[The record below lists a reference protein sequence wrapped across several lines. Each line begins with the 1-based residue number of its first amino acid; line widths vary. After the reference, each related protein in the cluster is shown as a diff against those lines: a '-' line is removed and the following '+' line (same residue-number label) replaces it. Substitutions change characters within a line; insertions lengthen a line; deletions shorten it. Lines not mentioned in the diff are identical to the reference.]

1 VRDSVK
7 LYELRY
13 SKKLLIVT
21 IVTNIVAAV
30 SALFFFNEKGSVMS
44 ETYMSFM
51 SKLQFDNDFI
61 RNAMVH
67 FQLFFLI
74 VIIFAL
80 ALDTLE
86 TILKYFKTDN

>member
-1 VRDSVK
+1 
-7 LYELRY
+7 
-13 SKKLLIVT
+13 
-21 IVTNIVAAV
+21 
-30 SALFFFNEKGSVMS
+30 MS

-61 RNAMVH
+61 RNTMVH

-80 ALDTLE
+80 ALDTFE
-86 TILKYFKTDN
+86 TILKYFKTEK